1 MIPRKLLL
9 RSSDKKGHDS
19 GGGLRWMSWHFEPQL
34 MRCNL
39 RRKERVVRRS
49 DLAMLDH
56 VLYCRVLQVIVRYL
70 IDVRRFDLS

>member
-1 MIPRKLLL
+1 
-9 RSSDKKGHDS
+9 
-19 GGGLRWMSWHFEPQL
+19 